1 MQAHNSIGYSDFSPS
16 HTVVAADPP
25 SQPDAPV
32 KDQSQTTTSQIAVT
46 WSAPLDN
53 RGSAITSYVL
63 QWKEQSAGDYT
74 NSYVTSDAT
83 ETSYIIDDSGITG
96 GTFYDIRVVAFNVVG
111 GSDPSGAVRI
121 VAATRPTAPG

>member
-1 MQAHNSIGYSDFSPS
+1 M
-16 HTVVAADPP
+16 
-25 SQPDAPV
+25 
-32 KDQSQTTTSQIAVT
+32 
-46 WSAPLDN
+46 
-53 RGSAITSYVL
+53 
-63 QWKEQSAGDYT
+63 
-74 NSYVTSDAT
+74 TSDAT